1 MGAGDALGASG
12 GQMTTRETPKAI
24 FASKM
29 GGPGLQMGAK
39 IEAKMLLKIDQK
51 TMPKRSDLGRRN
63 VSKMEAKRHQNGG
76 KNRAKPVEKHRALLC
91 Q

>member
-1 MGAGDALGASG
+1 MGSGDALAASS
-12 GQMTTRETPKAI
+12 GQTTTREAPKAI

-51 TMPKRSDLGRRN
+51 NDAKKIGFGT
-63 VSKMEAKRHQNGG
+63 SKCLQNGG
-76 KNRAKPVEKHRALLC
+76 QKEPKWR
-91 Q
+91 